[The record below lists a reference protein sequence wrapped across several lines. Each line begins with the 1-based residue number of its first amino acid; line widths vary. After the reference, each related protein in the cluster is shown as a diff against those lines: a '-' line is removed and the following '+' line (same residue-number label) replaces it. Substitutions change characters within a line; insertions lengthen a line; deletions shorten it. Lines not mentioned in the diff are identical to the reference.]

1 MRVMKRLMYTDRTL
15 KGFFVLLFLPFL
27 CVVANAS
34 PSPNPGSKAFQKC
47 KEINVSYVVV
57 KDRNT
62 DDKSSIK
69 IDVKE
74 TQISELIISL
84 VGPKKLF
91 LRDITEMEIK
101 NLSKGTYSLVIV
113 GREESAGYCPRHFQV
128 VIK

>member
-1 MRVMKRLMYTDRTL
+1 MYTNWTL
-15 KGFFVLLFLPFL
+15 KGLIVLLFFPFL
-27 CVVANAS
+27 WVVAEAS
-34 PSPNPGSKAFQKC
+34 SFPHPSSKVNQKC
-47 KEINVSYVVV
+47 QEINISYEVI
-57 KDRNT
+57 KDKSGT
-62 DDKSSIK
+62 DKSSIK
-69 IDVKE
+69 IETKD

-128 VIK
+128 LIK

>member
-1 MRVMKRLMYTDRTL
+1 MYTSRTL
-15 KGFFVLLFLPFL
+15 KGFLVLFILPFL
-27 CVVANAS
+27 WVVADAS
-34 PSPNPGSKAFQKC
+34 PSPKPSSKAYQKC

-57 KDRNT
+57 KDPNAG
-62 DDKSSIK
+62 DKSAI
-69 IDVKE
+69 IIEVKD
-74 TQISELIISL
+74 TQTSELIISL

-91 LRDITEMEIK
+91 FRDISEMKIK